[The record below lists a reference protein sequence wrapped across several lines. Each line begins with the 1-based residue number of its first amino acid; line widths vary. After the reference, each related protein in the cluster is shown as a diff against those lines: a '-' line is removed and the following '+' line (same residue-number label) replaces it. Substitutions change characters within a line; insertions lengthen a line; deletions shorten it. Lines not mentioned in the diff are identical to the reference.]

1 MPCLPA
7 SPRSSVWVCRSLICT
22 KTQKGIW
29 QCFAEQGW
37 NNAPSKLKWLA
48 VNDIGT
54 AVLFEKILR
63 WHILARLTSDCS
75 KLDAL
80 AEDLSLCSE
89 ESR

>member
-1 MPCLPA
+1 MPPSVPSAIGVVWSIADLHQDSERASGNA
-7 SPRSSVWVCRSLICT
+7 SPS
-22 KTQKGIW
+22 KAG
-29 QCFAEQGW
+29 

-89 ESR
+89 GSQ